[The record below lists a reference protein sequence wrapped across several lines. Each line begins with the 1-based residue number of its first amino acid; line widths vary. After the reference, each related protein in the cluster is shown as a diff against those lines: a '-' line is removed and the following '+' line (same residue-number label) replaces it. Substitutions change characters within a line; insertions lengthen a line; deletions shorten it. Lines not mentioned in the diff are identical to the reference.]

1 MVRGA
6 TESATDIS
14 DNTDI
19 AQIVGD
25 HNTNKVSPVSH
36 IFHLSV
42 LRYLVFELDNKTDN

>member
-19 AQIVGD
+19 AQVVAD
-25 HNTNKVSPVSH
+25 QNTNKVSPVSH

-42 LRYLVFELDNKTDN
+42 LWYLVFELDNKTDN